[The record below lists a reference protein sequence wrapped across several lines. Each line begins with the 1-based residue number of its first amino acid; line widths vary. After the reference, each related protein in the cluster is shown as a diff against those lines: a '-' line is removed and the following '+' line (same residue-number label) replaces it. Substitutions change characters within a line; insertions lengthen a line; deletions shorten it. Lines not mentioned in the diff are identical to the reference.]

1 MNPLEF
7 NLKHFNP
14 LKKKM
19 IPENK
24 FQSTSP
30 ENVPNCANLPPGK
43 IEKIIIKE
51 SLGLSLCLS
60 IQLMSPC
67 HVKFFK

>member
-1 MNPLEF
+1 MNALEF

-14 LKKKM
+14 LKKM

-24 FQSTSP
+24 FQSTTP

-43 IEKIIIKE
+43 IEKIIIKG
-51 SLGLSLCLS
+51 SPGLSLFLS
-60 IQLMSPC
+60 IHFMSPC